1 MLPWEKVV
9 FSILHLHTILQSIF
23 YTNWS
28 AISSANL
35 KMLADAQTSL
45 FDLKELGF
53 YLFCPFF
60 IDKTSCYFQG
70 KQFKDCKICDEIKY
84 RATVYKLKKIL
95 VKLFLSSEIFSD
107 VLHLMIQKFFFDKLS
122 ISLSLYIQFRKS
134 LRRTPDHT
142 VDLVN

>member
-70 KQFKDCKICDEIKY
+70 KQFKGCKICDEIKY
-84 RATVYKLKKIL
+84 RATVYKMKKIL
-95 VKLFLSSEIFSD
+95 IKLFLSSEIFSVSD
-107 VLHLMIQKFFFDKLS
+107 ALHLMKFFSDKLS
-122 ISLSLYIQFRKS
+122 ISLSFYIQFHKS
-134 LRRTPDHT
+134 LRRMPDHT
-142 VDLVN
+142 VDFVN

>member
-70 KQFKDCKICDEIKY
+70 KQFKGCKICDEIKI

-95 VKLFLSSEIFSD
+95 IKLFLSSEIFSD

-122 ISLSLYIQFRKS
+122 ISLSLYIQFHKS
-134 LRRTPDHT
+134 LRRMPDHT
-142 VDLVN
+142 VDFVN

>member
-70 KQFKDCKICDEIKY
+70 KQFKGCKICDEIKY

-95 VKLFLSSEIFSD
+95 IKLFLSSEIFSD
-107 VLHLMIQKFFFDKLS
+107 ALHFMKFFFDKLAVHFS
-122 ISLSLYIQFRKS
+122 QFLYTIS
-134 LRRTPDHT
+134 
-142 VDLVN
+142 

>member
-70 KQFKDCKICDEIKY
+70 KQLKGCKICDEIKY

-95 VKLFLSSEIFSD
+95 IKLFLSSEIFSD
-107 VLHLMIQKFFFDKLS
+107 VLHLMMQKFFFDKLS
-122 ISLSLYIQFRKS
+122 ISLSLYIQFHKS
-134 LRRTPDHT
+134 LRWMPDHT
-142 VDLVN
+142 VYFVN

>member
-53 YLFCPFF
+53 YLFCPFS

-70 KQFKDCKICDEIKY
+70 KQFKGCKICDEIKY

-95 VKLFLSSEIFSD
+95 IKLFLSSEIFSD
-107 VLHLMIQKFFFDKLS
+107 ALHFLKFFFDKLS
-122 ISLSLYIQFRKS
+122 ISISFYRQFHKF
-134 LRRTPDHT
+134 LRTPDHI
-142 VDLVN
+142 VYFVN

>member
-70 KQFKDCKICDEIKY
+70 KQFKGCKICDEIKY

-95 VKLFLSSEIFSD
+95 KVISVLWNIFWCIASYDSE
-107 VLHLMIQKFFFDKLS
+107 VLFFDKLS
-122 ISLSLYIQFRKS
+122 ISLSFYIQFHKF
-134 LRRTPDHT
+134 LRRMPDHT
-142 VDLVN
+142 VYFVN

>member
-70 KQFKDCKICDEIKY
+70 KQFKGCKICDEIKY

-95 VKLFLSSEIFSD
+95 IKLFLSSEIFSD
-107 VLHLMIQKFFFDKLS
+107 LLHLMKFFFDKLS
-122 ISLSLYIQFRKS
+122 ISLSFYIQFHKS

>member
-28 AISSANL
+28 AISSTNL

-70 KQFKDCKICDEIKY
+70 KQFKGCKICDEIKY

-95 VKLFLSSEIFSD
+95 IKLFLSSKIFSD
-107 VLHLMIQKFFFDKLS
+107 VLHLMIQKFFFDKMS
-122 ISLSLYIQFRKS
+122 ISLSLYIQFHKS
-134 LRRTPDHT
+134 LRRMPDHT
-142 VDLVN
+142 VDFVN